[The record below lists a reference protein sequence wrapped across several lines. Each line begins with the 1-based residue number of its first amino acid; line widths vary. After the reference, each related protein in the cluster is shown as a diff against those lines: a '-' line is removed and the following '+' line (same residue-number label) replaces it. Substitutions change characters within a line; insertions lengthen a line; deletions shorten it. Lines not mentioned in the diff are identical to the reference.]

1 MCVRCVRLSAF
12 VSSCSGT
19 RLPILSRLMQAMREG
34 VTANDLARC
43 ADDVIGSDTY
53 LDTDDD
59 GDGDDVETDSEAGS
73 ATNSDDDFD

>member
-1 MCVRCVRLSAF
+1 
-12 VSSCSGT
+12 
-19 RLPILSRLMQAMREG
+19 MQAMREG